1 MKDVGVYN
9 NIINSSISTGIAEI
23 ATLPI
28 CTVKTNYQNT
38 MSSNVSILNTIQTM
52 YKNNGLKIF
61 YSASVPAISSQIL
74 STSSKFTIY
83 KYLDTNNIIT
93 QNKLVNGFIA
103 GILSSLMT
111 HPIDVFKIHW
121 QMRKS
126 VVSEISKKNNLY
138 ILYRGYSKSFIK
150 SSLSCSIFVPLY
162 DTLRIHNENKI
173 INSVVSASIATL
185 IIHPID
191 YLKTQHIAGLPLY
204 NGFNPINYYRGLT
217 LNMTRI
223 VPHFVITM
231 YCIEKLSNNN

>member
-9 NIINSSISTGIAEI
+9 NIINSSIATGIAEI

-38 MSSNVSILNTIQTM
+38 MSSNVSITKTIHTM

-61 YSASVPAISSQIL
+61 YSASIPAISSQIL
-74 STSSKFTIY
+74 STSSKFAIY

-93 QNKLVNGFIA
+93 HNKLVNGFIA

-121 QMRKS
+121 QMQKS
-126 VVSEISKKNNLY
+126 VVSEISKNNLF

-150 SSLSCSIFVPLY
+150 SSISCSIYFPLY
-162 DTLRIHNENKI
+162 ETLGIHLENKI
-173 INSVVSASIATL
+173 INSVLSSGIATL

-191 YLKTQHIAGLPLY
+191 YLKTRHIAGLPLY
-204 NGFNPINYYRGLT
+204 TGLNPINYYRGLT

-231 YCIEKLSNNN
+231 HCIEKLSNNN

>member
-93 QNKLVNGFIA
+93 QNKLANGLIA

-121 QMRKS
+121 QMQKS
-126 VVSEISKKNNLY
+126 VLYEISKNNLL

-150 SSLSCSIFVPLY
+150 SSISCSIYFPLY
-162 DTLRIHNENKI
+162 ETLGYYSQNKI

-191 YLKTQHIAGLPLY
+191 YLKTRHIAGLPLY

>member
-9 NIINSSISTGIAEI
+9 NIINSSIATTIAEL

-28 CTVKTNYQNT
+28 CTIKTNYQNAMLT
-38 MSSNVSILNTIQTM
+38 NVSIINTIKKM
-52 YKNNGLKIF
+52 YQANGFRIF
-61 YSASVPAISSQIL
+61 YSSSLPALSSQIV
-74 STSSKFTIY
+74 STSSKYTIY
-83 KYLDTNNIIT
+83 KYLDYNNVITN
-93 QNKLVNGFIA
+93 NKLVNGFIA
-103 GILSSLMT
+103 GTLSSLLT

-126 VVSEISKKNNLY
+126 VASEISKYNLL

-150 SSLSCSIFVPLY
+150 SSISCSIFFPLY
-162 DTLRIHNENKI
+162 DTLRTHIENKI
-173 INSVVSASIATL
+173 INSIVSASIATL

-191 YLKTQHIAGLPLY
+191 YLKTRQIAGLSIY
-204 NGFNPINYYRGLT
+204 NGLNPLNYYRGLT

-231 YCIEKLSNNN
+231 YIIEKLSNNN

>member
-9 NIINSSISTGIAEI
+9 SSIATGI

-28 CTVKTNYQNT
+28 YTIKTNYQNT
-38 MSSNVSILNTIQTM
+38 IPVNVDIIKTIQTM
-52 YKNNGLKIF
+52 YINNGIKIF
-61 YSASVPAISSQIL
+61 NSSRLPVLFSPIV
-74 STSSKFTIY
+74 SPSSKYTIY
-83 KYLDTNNIIT
+83 KYLDTNKLIT
-93 QNKLVNGFIA
+93 NNKIANLFIT
-103 GILSSLMT
+103 GTLFSLIT
-111 HPIDVFKIHW
+111 HSIHVSKINLAKTKNLAW
-121 QMRKS
+121 
-126 VVSEISKKNNLY
+126 EISKNNLF
-138 ILYRGYSKSFIK
+138 IIVQGYSKLFIK
-150 SSLSCSIFVPLY
+150 SSVSCSIFVPLY

-191 YLKTQHIAGLPLY
+191 YLKTRHIAGLPLY
-204 NGFNPINYYRGLT
+204 NGINPINYYRGLT

>member
-9 NIINSSISTGIAEI
+9 NIVNSSIATGIAEI

-38 MSSNVSILNTIQTM
+38 MSANVGIMKTIQTM
-52 YKNNGLKIF
+52 YKNNGIKVF
-61 YSASVPAISSQIL
+61 YSASIPAISSQIL
-74 STSSKFTIY
+74 STSSKFAIY
-83 KYLDTNNIIT
+83 KYLDTHNIVI
-93 QNKLVNGFIA
+93 QNKLANGFIA
-103 GILSSLMT
+103 GILSSLIT

-121 QMRKS
+121 QMHKS
-126 VVSEISKKNNLY
+126 VASEISKNNLL

-150 SSLSCSIFVPLY
+150 SSISCSIYFPLY
-162 DTLRIHNENKI
+162 ETLGIYIENKI

-191 YLKTQHIAGLPLY
+191 YLKTRHIAGLTFY
-204 NGFNPINYYRGLT
+204 NGLNPINYYRGLT

>member
-1 MKDVGVYN
+1 MKDAGLYN
-9 NIINSSISTGIAEI
+9 NVINSSIATCVAEI
-23 ATLPI
+23 ITLPI
-28 CTVKTNYQNT
+28 CSIKTNYQNT
-38 MSSNVSILNTIQTM
+38 IVNNVSIMNTIQNM

-61 YSASVPAISSQIL
+61 YSASIPALSSQIL
-74 STSSKFTIY
+74 STSSKFSIY
-83 KYLDTNNIIT
+83 KYLDTNNKIT
-93 QNKLVNGFIA
+93 QNKLANGFMA

-111 HPIDVFKIHW
+111 HPIDVFKIYW
-121 QMRKS
+121 QMNKS
-126 VVSEISKKNNLY
+126 VVSDIYKNNLS

-150 SSLSCSIFVPLY
+150 SSISCSIYFPLY
-162 DTLRIHNENKI
+162 EILGNYFENKI
-173 INSVVSASIATL
+173 INAVLSSSLATL

-191 YLKTQHIAGLPLY
+191 YLKTRHIAGLPLY

>member
-28 CTVKTNYQNT
+28 CTIKTNYQNIIPA
-38 MSSNVSILNTIQTM
+38 NVSIMKTIQTM
-52 YKNNGLKIF
+52 YKKNGIKIF
-61 YSASVPAISSQIL
+61 YSASIPAISSQIL

-83 KYLDTNNIIT
+83 KYLDTHNIIT
-93 QNKLVNGFIA
+93 KNKLANGLIA

-121 QMRKS
+121 QMQKS
-126 VVSEISKKNNLY
+126 VLYEISKNNLL

-150 SSLSCSIFVPLY
+150 SSISCSIYFPLY
-162 DTLRIHNENKI
+162 ETLGYYSQNKI

-191 YLKTQHIAGLPLY
+191 YLKTRHIVGLPLY